1 MGGKK
6 LDVEKIKVLAA
17 DVSEEESYGSELSNY
32 YSENYYSED
41 ISLISSSSTQSVA
54 YVEPRDVDS
63 GSFNFAW
70 YSQMAV
76 RTFFNK

>member
-1 MGGKK
+1 M
-6 LDVEKIKVLAA
+6 EKMWVLAA
-17 DVSEEESYGSELSNY
+17 DVSEEVSYGSELSNY

-54 YVEPRDVDS
+54 YVEPRELDS
-63 GSFNFAW
+63 DSFNFAW

-76 RTFFNK
+76 RTFFNQ